1 MKLTYILQCGFRQLA
16 LLGLLCSPLAVVPAL
31 ATELVGKPVP
41 VTAAYS
47 QAKTSSA
54 ASTASTTTSVKISE
68 THSAGQSPTTI
79 VIGSDAPEPPEALEP
94 PEPPEAPWADD
105 DSDRQ
110 VEMAMEHIAP
120 ALDKAF
126 GHNGENLGKALLIPL
141 FAIAFIFGGPVILII
156 VLAILHYRAKDRRQR
171 EINANIDKLLAAGRD
186 IPVELLRGD
195 DPAMIKDD
203 GNLYKGM
210 RNIGLGLGWLIFL
223 TILCG
228 IQVGAIGFIFI
239 GLGVSQMVVWKLSSP
254 KIDINNKVQG

>member
-1 MKLTYILQCGFRQLA
+1 MKLTYRLQCGFRQLA
-16 LLGLLCSPLAVVPAL
+16 LGVLCSLLVVVPAM

-41 VTAAYS
+41 VTAAHS
-47 QAKTSSA
+47 QAKTASA
-54 ASTASTTTSVKISE
+54 ASMTSTTTSVKISE
-68 THSAGQSPTTI
+68 THSAGQDPVTV
-79 VIGSDAPEPPEALEP
+79 VIGPDAPEPPEALEA
-94 PEPPEAPWADD
+94 PEPPEAPWDEND
-105 DSDRQ
+105 TDRQ
-110 VEMAMEHIAP
+110 VEIAMEHIAP

-141 FAIAFIFGGPVILII
+141 FAITFIFGGPVILII

-195 DPAMIKDD
+195 EPSMVKDD

-210 RNIGLGLGWLIFL
+210 RNIGLGTGWLIFL

-228 IQVGAIGFIFI
+228 IDVGAIGFIFI
-239 GLGVSQMVVWKLSSP
+239 GLGISQMIVWKLSSP
-254 KIDINNKVQG
+254 KIDITKVQG

>member
-1 MKLTYILQCGFRQLA
+1 MKLTCMLQYGFRQLA
-16 LLGLLCSPLAVVPAL
+16 LLGALCFPFAATPAF

-41 VTAAYS
+41 VTTHSQVKAA
-47 QAKTSSA
+47 SSA
-54 ASTASTTTSVKISE
+54 SGTTTTTIKISE
-68 THSAGQSPTTI
+68 AHGAGQSPAPAMI
-79 VIGSDAPEPPEALEP
+79 APEPPEAMDAPDE
-94 PEPPEAPWADD
+94 PEPPEAPWENDA
-105 DSDRQ
+105 DRQ
-110 VEMAMEHIAP
+110 VDMAMEHIAP

-141 FAIAFIFGGPVILII
+141 FAIAFIFGGPVLLII

-171 EINANIDKLLAAGRD
+171 DINANIDKLLAAGRD

-195 DPAMIKDD
+195 DPAVVKDD

-228 IQVGAIGFIFI
+228 IQIGAIGFIFI

-254 KIDINNKVQG
+254 KIDINSTLQG